1 MTDGRRVAVTGV
13 GLVSPLGV
21 GTQANWEAILS
32 GKSGIGPITRFDASL
47 YSARIA
53 GEVQGFDPLQFV
65 DKKDV
70 KKMDVFIQFALAA
83 SQFAVDDARLEVT
96 PGIADSVGVFIASGI
111 GGFQTIERE
120 HVELMKG
127 GPRRISPFFIP
138 ASIINLAAGQVSIR
152 FNARGPNLATC
163 TACTASAHAIG
174 EAYEIIRRGD
184 ADIMIAGGSEAA
196 ITPMGVGGFA
206 AMRALS
212 TRNDDPQHASRP
224 FDRDRDGFVMGEGA
238 GICIL
243 ETLDSAR
250 RRGAPVYA
258 ELVGYGLTSDA
269 YHLTGQPEEA
279 HGAVRSMAM
288 ALRKA
293 GVEMT
298 AVVYINAHG
307 TSTPINDPTETRGVK
322 TLFGEHAYKL
332 AMSSTKSMTGHLLG
346 AAGGLE
352 AGITALA
359 IKHQIAPPTINLDN
373 PDPACDL
380 DYVPHKARPMKI
392 RYALSNSFGFG
403 GTNGTL
409 LMKQFEELIGPRDRS
424 GASDEARASEG
435 SSSEGPEGTGAKR
448 RPRAPTHENRR
459 LHQAGRDA
467 RVAAARER
475 PEDLDPRPG
484 RQLRAERTGRLR
496 ARRGLAAEG
505 EARRGSHRL
514 FGGSGPG
521 GSGHSRGPRPRG
533 RSRRSCRG
541 GCARNRG
548 RERGGGRPRGRDR
561 GGTRRPRPHGLAVRR
576 PGFRT
581 GRSGA
586 GREARHAA
594 RHHHHGGRGRRRCVA
609 REA

>member
-243 ETLDSAR
+243 ETLDAAR

-298 AVVYINAHG
+298 AVDYINAHG

-409 LMKQFEELIGPRDRS
+409 LMKKFD
-424 GASDEARASEG
+424 
-435 SSSEGPEGTGAKR
+435 
-448 RPRAPTHENRR
+448 
-459 LHQAGRDA
+459 
-467 RVAAARER
+467 
-475 PEDLDPRPG
+475 
-484 RQLRAERTGRLR
+484 
-496 ARRGLAAEG
+496 
-505 EARRGSHRL
+505 
-514 FGGSGPG
+514 
-521 GSGHSRGPRPRG
+521 
-533 RSRRSCRG
+533 
-541 GCARNRG
+541 
-548 RERGGGRPRGRDR
+548 
-561 GGTRRPRPHGLAVRR
+561 
-576 PGFRT
+576 
-581 GRSGA
+581 
-586 GREARHAA
+586 
-594 RHHHHGGRGRRRCVA
+594 
-609 REA
+609 